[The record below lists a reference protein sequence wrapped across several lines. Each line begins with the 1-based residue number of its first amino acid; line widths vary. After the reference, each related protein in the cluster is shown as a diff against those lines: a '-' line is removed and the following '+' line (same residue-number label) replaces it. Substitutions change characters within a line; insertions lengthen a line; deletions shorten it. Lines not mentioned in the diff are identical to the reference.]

1 MAQNP
6 FPKALL
12 QEVLADSEQNL
23 ERAILPEHMF
33 GDDGDESESAESL
46 VDDEGA
52 VDEVEDFMVPAQ
64 AALGIGLQKDFSFA
78 DEVAEAEPHSDDTA
92 DDDSAEDDEPEVA
105 KKPRPKAQP
114 RGQRK
119 LQHHEGAAVGPAYA
133 RKEMDKADKSRAAR
147 EWLMMKRT
155 DAEAVASG
163 QAADPVLFARFQEWF
178 RGRFQGH
185 VAHRA
190 DQVEKWAKH
199 IGKANVGKRNRI
211 GNVKSPLEELKP
223 YLFGWLQAKRAEQKL
238 VYPVDVVAQAAKF
251 LENDEI
257 ANKCIGRDGVKK
269 RSVSSAWVDRWL
281 KRIKVKMRI
290 VKRHT
295 KVTVEE
301 LMVLAQKFHT
311 YIHRCILTGKIHVVF
326 QWDEIPMS
334 ACGKMGKARSLMFAH
349 EKGGRV
355 DMDASDFKR
364 CATLLVCVW
373 G

>member
-1 MAQNP
+1 MNNSLFGVELEKKKKAEKKMAQNP

-64 AALGIGLQKDFSFA
+64 AALGIGLQKDLSFA
-78 DEVAEAEPHSDDTA
+78 DEEAEAEPHSDDT
-92 DDDSAEDDEPEVA
+92 DDNSAEDDEPEVA
-105 KKPRPKAQP
+105 RKPRPKAQP

-238 VYPVDVVAQAAKF
+238 VGFVRIRQ
-251 LENDEI
+251 E
-257 ANKCIGRDGVKK
+257 
-269 RSVSSAWVDRWL
+269 SRW
-281 KRIKVKMRI
+281 
-290 VKRHT
+290 
-295 KVTVEE
+295 
-301 LMVLAQKFHT
+301 
-311 YIHRCILTGKIHVVF
+311 
-326 QWDEIPMS
+326 
-334 ACGKMGKARSLMFAH
+334 ARA
-349 EKGGRV
+349 G
-355 DMDASDFKR
+355 
-364 CATLLVCVW
+364 
-373 G
+373 